1 MEKRQNVI
9 DSVSRRVL
17 HDTQSMRIQA
27 GRASTILPTVESVV
41 VPGNRSRQSP
51 HHTSTKTALLSARVV
66 GLDDSV
72 CVRSEST
79 FKLVDG
85 GLSFSLGS
93 SMVEQ
98 ALYKSQVAGSNPA
111 LATCCRPSSP
121 MEEATNL
128 KFVKARQ

>member
-1 MEKRQNVI
+1 MI
-9 DSVSRRVL
+9 DSARQRVL
-17 HDTQSMRIQA
+17 HDRQSMRIQA
-27 GRASTILPTVESVV
+27 GQASTILPTVES
-41 VPGNRSRQSP
+41 GTSRLIRSRQSP

-66 GLDDSV
+66 GLAVSV
-72 CVRSEST
+72 SVPSRLAS
-79 FKLVDG
+79 KLVDG

>member
-27 GRASTILPTVESVV
+27 GQASTILPTVERGLNLPV
-41 VPGNRSRQSP
+41 NSRQSP

-85 GLSFSLGS
+85 GLSF
-93 SMVEQ
+93 
-98 ALYKSQVAGSNPA
+98 
-111 LATCCRPSSP
+111 
-121 MEEATNL
+121 
-128 KFVKARQ
+128 

>member
-1 MEKRQNVI
+1 
-9 DSVSRRVL
+9 
-17 HDTQSMRIQA
+17 MRIQA
-27 GRASTILPTVESVV
+27 GQASTILPTVES
-41 VPGNRSRQSP
+41 GTSRLIRSRQSP

-66 GLDDSV
+66 GLAVSV
-72 CVRSEST
+72 SVPSRLAS
-79 FKLVDG
+79 KLVDG